1 MLQRNAFSICVL
13 YLLGTSIIYLGSH
26 GYHSHI
32 AMLSAFILFIPFLFL
47 IKYLLN
53 KYEEKNLFEM
63 IGEGIFGIALKI
75 LIIIYCF
82 FLGGRDLF
90 RYVDFITTT
99 SLFMGNNILLILSIM
114 IICLFITRA
123 GIRAFGRIG
132 QVCFFIVA
140 ISLLFLSSLGISD
153 FDVNNLLPLYPVYLA
168 DYLKNFVNFFVEPFF
183 ESFLLINIFCY
194 VKEKKIFT
202 GYIIGLLILLI
213 IISTSMMLLG
223 DTFMTKII
231 FPYFS
236 SISVIN
242 GFDFLNRIE
251 VFGIIIFYLSCV
263 IKLGVII
270 ISIALGISD
279 IVKIKEKKRLMAPI
293 IIFIALISFLFKNT
307 RQMRFINPYYLG
319 GGFVI
324 ALITLLFLL
333 VRRKQQN

>member
-1 MLQRNAFSICVL
+1 MPLRNAFSICVL
-13 YLLGTSIIYLGSH
+13 YLLGTIIIYLGSQ

-32 AMLSAFILFIPFLFL
+32 AMLSAFILFIPFIFL
-47 IKYLLN
+47 IQYLL
-53 KYEEKNLFEM
+53 KKFEGKNLFEM
-63 IGEGIFGIALKI
+63 IGDGIFGIALKI
-75 LIIIYCF
+75 IIIIYCF
-82 FLGGRDLF
+82 FLGGRDIF

-114 IICLFITRA
+114 VTSFFITMS
-123 GIRAFGRIG
+123 GIKAFGRIG

-140 ISLLFLSSLGISD
+140 VSLLFLSSLGISD
-153 FDVNNLLPLYPVYLA
+153 FDFKNLLPLYPVYLS
-168 DYLKNFVNFFVEPFF
+168 DYLKNLVIFIVEPFF
-183 ESFLLINIFCY
+183 ESFLLINVFCY
-194 VKEKKIFT
+194 VKEKKIFL
-202 GYIIGLLILLI
+202 GYIVGFLILLL

-251 VFGIIIFYLSCV
+251 VFGIIVFYLSCI

-270 ISIALGISD
+270 ISIALGISNL
-279 IVKIKEKKRLMAPI
+279 IKVKEKKRLMAPI
-293 IIFIALISFLFKNT
+293 IILLVLISFLFKNT

-324 ALITLLFLL
+324 ALVTILFLL
-333 VRRKQQN
+333 VRRKQTN